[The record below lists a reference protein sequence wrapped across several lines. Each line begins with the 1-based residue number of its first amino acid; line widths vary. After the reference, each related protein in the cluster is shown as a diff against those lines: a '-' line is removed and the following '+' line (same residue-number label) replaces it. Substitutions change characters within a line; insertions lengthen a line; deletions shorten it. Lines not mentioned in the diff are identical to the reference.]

1 MFENDNITFMVA
13 NENGEAVECEVLFT
27 FESDETGKHY
37 IVYTDHMMDDD
48 GTERVYA
55 SSYDP
60 DDKYGEL
67 IPVEDDEDWET
78 IAGIIDALL
87 VENMENMELEN

>member
-67 IPVEDDEDWET
+67 IPVEDYEEWET